1 MHLLFRLL
9 IISLFSFNI
18 ATAFAGGCGNNAKS
32 SKGCV
37 KTYDTCCGQMG
48 GVQYCDSS
56 AGRLVCKNGFYSSCY
71 CNRHAVMDLEHIQGC
86 CLWQGG
92 VLHVEDATGLVV
104 CNNGAVSEVCSLQ
117 EPAHSIATF

>member
-1 MHLLFRLL
+1 MYLLIRLL
-9 IISLFSFNI
+9 ILCTLSIGMTI
-18 ATAFAGGCGNNAKS
+18 GFAGGCGNS
-32 SKGCV
+32 QSKGCV

-48 GVQYCDSS
+48 GVQYCDAS

-71 CNRHAVMDLEHIQGC
+71 CNRHAIMDLEHIQGC

-92 VLHVEDATGLVV
+92 VLHVEDATGLVI